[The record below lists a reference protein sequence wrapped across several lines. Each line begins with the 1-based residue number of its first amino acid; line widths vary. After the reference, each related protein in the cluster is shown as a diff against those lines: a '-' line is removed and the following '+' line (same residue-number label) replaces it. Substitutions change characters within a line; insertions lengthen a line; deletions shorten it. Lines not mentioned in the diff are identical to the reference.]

1 MSVTAQDVK
10 KLRAMTGAGM
20 MDCKKALT
28 ETGGDFDAAVD
39 FLRKKGLSSA
49 AKKAGRETSEGMVY
63 AYIHPGSRV
72 GVLIEVNC
80 ETDFVAR
87 TDDFQ
92 ALVRDL
98 AMHVAAAQ
106 PRWVARED
114 VSEAEIEHEKKIYLE
129 QMRESG
135 KPEAVLEKIVTGKME
150 KFYSENCLLEQ
161 GFIKDPD
168 KTVKALLTETI
179 AKLGENMQV
188 ARFVRYELGK

>member
-1 MSVTAQDVK
+1 MAISAQDVK
-10 KLRAMTGAGM
+10 KLRDMTGAGM

-28 ETGGDFDAAVD
+28 EVEGDFDKAVD
-39 FLRKKGLSSA
+39 FLRKKGLSQA
-49 AKKAGRETSEGMVY
+49 AKKAGRETSDGLVY

-87 TDDFQ
+87 TEPFQ
-92 ALVRDL
+92 AFVRDL
-98 AMHVAAAQ
+98 AMHVAAAM

-114 VSEAEIEHEKKIYLE
+114 VNEAEVEHEKRIYLE
-129 QMRESG
+129 QMQESG

-150 KFYSENCLLEQ
+150 KFYSENCLMEQ

-168 KTVKALLTETI
+168 TKVADLLQAKI
-179 AKLGENMQV
+179 AELGENMKV
-188 ARFVRYELGK
+188 ARFTRYELGK

>member
-10 KLRAMTGAGM
+10 KLRSMTGAGM

-129 QMRESG
+129 QMKESG

-168 KTVKALLTETI
+168 KTVKDLLTEAI
-179 AKLGENMQV
+179 AKLGENMQI